1 MGRRL
6 VLGDMCSRQ
15 FVFDASVHAGMYSP
29 GEQWMGA
36 GGGGGGGGWIV
47 LPANANE
54 QNEIIRAQ
62 GTESLYNASPLAKW

>member
-1 MGRRL
+1 MDG
-6 VLGDMCSRQ
+6 
-15 FVFDASVHAGMYSP
+15 
-29 GEQWMGA
+29 

-62 GTESLYNASPLAKW
+62 GTESLYNASPF